1 MGDFGSRDGNCD
13 GVDNPDDVDNTDDVD
28 ITDDVDNPDDVDKT
42 DDVEGNVVN
51 VEDDSLDEE
60 LVGGLCCWSN
70 RLVRK
75 QSQGQASKHP
85 LPPAPARPLPNRLPK
100 NNSRSTTSTATQ
112 QKNQA
117 SKPLPPPASR
127 PLPTRLPKTT
137 HKTKNTHNSIK
148 KTRKKS
154 KVRVRHPSSSQAPLA
169 PAQKAAQNNIQNN
182 TNNNIKNNSTDWQKR
197 ETQGSASQPLPQPLS
212 ITTGCPKTTAI
223 QQHQQHHR
231 LTPKPSQR

>member
-100 NNSRSTTSTATQ
+100 NNS
-112 QKNQA
+112 
-117 SKPLPPPASR
+117 
-127 PLPTRLPKTT
+127 
-137 HKTKNTHNSIK
+137 
-148 KTRKKS
+148 
-154 KVRVRHPSSSQAPLA
+154 
-169 PAQKAAQNNIQNN
+169 
-182 TNNNIKNNSTDWQKR
+182 
-197 ETQGSASQPLPQPLS
+197 
-212 ITTGCPKTTAI
+212 
-223 QQHQQHHR
+223 
-231 LTPKPSQR
+231 

>member
-85 LPPAPARPLPNRLPK
+85 LPPASRPHWPLPKNNRLPNKKQQQQQQQQHRLAKKAKSGSGIQAPPPPAPARPLPNRLPK
-100 NNSRSTTSTATQ
+100 NNS
-112 QKNQA
+112 
-117 SKPLPPPASR
+117 
-127 PLPTRLPKTT
+127 
-137 HKTKNTHNSIK
+137 
-148 KTRKKS
+148 
-154 KVRVRHPSSSQAPLA
+154 
-169 PAQKAAQNNIQNN
+169 
-182 TNNNIKNNSTDWQKR
+182 
-197 ETQGSASQPLPQPLS
+197 
-212 ITTGCPKTTAI
+212 
-223 QQHQQHHR
+223 
-231 LTPKPSQR
+231 